1 MKQSEPLELVEPGTL
16 IRPGPI
22 GRLVRLSLGALCLYA
37 FVELFYYAEWTTTQP
52 FSSLDNRIL
61 LFLAPLC
68 IFNYVVNIGFSKSW
82 GQRPLIASLAGLG
95 LFGIAA
101 FLTTGS
107 FDSPI
112 LGIPLNLWLG
122 YFYGHLGLSFV
133 LSALIATPGCEM
145 RAIPELFGRM
155 SGKPSEEHHCP
166 AAFIT
171 KIDEWEHSRTSG

>member
-22 GRLVRLSLGALCLYA
+22 GRLVRLGMGALCLYA
-37 FVELFYYAEWTTTQP
+37 FVELFHDAEWTTTHP

-82 GQRPLIASLAGLG
+82 GQRPLVASMLG
-95 LFGIAA
+95 LALFGVAA
-101 FLTTGS
+101 FLATGS
-107 FDSPI
+107 FDSRI
-112 LGIPLNLWLG
+112 LGIPLNVWLG
-122 YFYGHLGLSFV
+122 YFYGHLGISFV

-145 RAIPELFGRM
+145 RAIPELVGRM
-155 SGKPSEEHHCP
+155 NGKPSEEHHCP

-171 KIDEWEHSRTSG
+171 KIDDWEHSRTSS